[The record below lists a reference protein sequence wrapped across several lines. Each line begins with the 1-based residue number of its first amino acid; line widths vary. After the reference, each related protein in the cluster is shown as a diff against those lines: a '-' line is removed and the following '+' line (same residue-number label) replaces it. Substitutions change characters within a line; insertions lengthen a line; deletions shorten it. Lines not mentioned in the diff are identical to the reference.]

1 MVMNRVMVAVGL
13 AAGFVFW
20 APAGAQTKPTVP
32 VIVGDA
38 PAAYWQ
44 AVMAGARK
52 AGQDLGAN
60 IVELSGKA
68 DLDAGGQ
75 TALFDKAMAANPA
88 AIVVA
93 PAQFTA
99 LGKPMDEAGK
109 KVKIVAIGGAPET
122 KSVVSVVATD
132 NVKAGQMAADALA
145 LAIKKSYAESEGD
158 VALITARPGVAAL
171 DQRAQGF
178 KATIAEKYRALDISA
193 DKVAD
198 GKPATAVDI
207 MKDLIAH
214 SVDLRGVF
222 VSDTVMAEAVGQTI
236 AEKKGGDKINV
247 IGIGADDALVDMLKR
262 DVIAGLV
269 VEDPFR
275 IGYESV
281 KTALAAAKGE
291 QVAANIDTGAT
302 LVTKANIASARSQEL
317 LNPKV
322 N

>member
-1 MVMNRVMVAVGL
+1 MKRVMVAAGL
-13 AAGFVFW
+13 AAGLVFW

-32 VIVGDA
+32 VIVSDA

-44 AVMAGARK
+44 AVLAGARK
-52 AGQDLGAN
+52 AGLDLGAN
-60 IVELSGKA
+60 VVELTGKA

-75 TALFDKAMAANPA
+75 AGLLDKAMAANPA
-88 AIVVA
+88 AIVIA

-99 LGKPMDEAGK
+99 MGKSIDEAAK
-109 KVKIVAIGGAPET
+109 KVKIVAIGSAPET
-122 KSVVSVVATD
+122 KSIVSVVATD

-207 MKDLIAH
+207 MNDLIAH

-222 VSDTVMAEAVGQTI
+222 ASDTVMAEAVGQAI
-236 AEKKGGDKINV
+236 SAKKNGDKINV
-247 IGIGADDALVDMLKR
+247 IGVGADDALVDLLKR

-269 VEDPFR
+269 LEDPFR

-291 QVAANIDTGAT
+291 QVAASIDTGAT

>member
-1 MVMNRVMVAVGL
+1 MNKVMVAAGLAVGL
-13 AAGFVFW
+13 VFC
-20 APAGAQTKPTVP
+20 APVSAQTKPTIP
-32 VIVGDA
+32 VIVKEA
-38 PAAYWQ
+38 PAPYWH
-44 AVMAGARK
+44 AVLAGARK

-60 IVELSGKA
+60 IVELVAPA

-75 TALFDKAMAANPA
+75 ASLFDKAMVANPT
-88 AIVVA
+88 AIVIA
-93 PAQFTA
+93 SGQFTA
-99 LGKPMDEAGK
+99 LAKPLDDAAK
-109 KVKIVAIGGAPET
+109 KVKIVAVGSTGDT
-122 KSVVSVVATD
+122 KSIVSAVATD
-132 NVKAGQMAADALA
+132 NVKAGQIAADALA

-158 VALITARPGVAAL
+158 VAVITAMPGVAAL

-198 GKPATAVDI
+198 GKPATAAEI

-222 VSDTVMAEAVGQTI
+222 VSDPAAAEAVGQ
-236 AEKKGGDKINV
+236 AVSEKKSGDKINI
-247 IGIGADDALVDMLKR
+247 IGVGADDALVDLLKR

-269 VEDPFR
+269 LEDPFR
-275 IGYESV
+275 IGYEGV

-291 QVAANIDTGAT
+291 QVAANIDTGTT
-302 LVTKANIASARSQEL
+302 LVTKANIASSRSQEL